1 MNHIPSDLLR
11 SFVAIVDSGS
21 FSLAAEKVHRT
32 QSAISMQ
39 IKKLEEMLG
48 KTLFIRDRKELTL
61 TADGRTLLGYA
72 RKILQLSE
80 EALLLLKRPE
90 LSGSVEIGL
99 PDDYA
104 PRFLPRILARFS
116 RTHPRVQ
123 VKVCC
128 ESSSQLMLKLHKG
141 EIDLAIMSSMT
152 PELEDATLL
161 RTEPILWVYSP
172 EHDILSQRPL
182 PIAMFQGSCCW
193 KQWAVSAL
201 EKAAIEYRIAYTSA
215 SLVGLQSAVQAGL
228 AITLLSVSALPA
240 NLQQVPQDI
249 GLPVLPQT
257 SLMLYKNKN
266 GQQPLIE
273 ALEQHIIAE
282 FNSYR
287 DQRQA

>member
-11 SFVAIVDSGS
+11 SFVAIVDNGS

-39 IKKLEEMLG
+39 IKKLEEMLD
-48 KTLFIRDRKELTL
+48 KTLFIRDRKEILL
-61 TADGRTLLGYA
+61 TADGKILLGYA

-80 EALLLLKRPE
+80 EAVLLLKRPE
-90 LSGSVEIGL
+90 LCGSIEIGL

-104 PRFLPRILARFS
+104 PRFLPQILARFS
-116 RTHPRVQ
+116 RTHPSVE

-128 ESSSQLMLKLHKG
+128 ESSSQLNQKLRKG
-141 EIDLAIMSSMT
+141 EIDLAIMSSIT
-152 PELEDATLL
+152 PEEEDAILL
-161 RTEPILWVYSP
+161 RSEPILWVYNP
-172 EHDILSQRPL
+172 QHDILSQRPL
-182 PIAMFQGSCCW
+182 PVAMFPGSCCW
-193 KQWAVSAL
+193 NQSAL
-201 EKAAIEYRIAYTSA
+201 HALDKANIAYRIAYTSA

-228 AITLLSVSALPA
+228 AITILSVSALPA

-249 GLPVLPQT
+249 GLPALPQT
-257 SLMLYKNKN
+257 SLMLHKNKG
-266 GQQPLIE
+266 GQQPLID

-287 DQRQA
+287 EPI